1 MNYALI
7 GCGRISIN
15 HVYAVKNNGL
25 HFVALC
31 DVKEEKMDALLER
44 AELDPTT
51 VAHYTDYKKMLDE
64 HPEIELVSIATESGY
79 HADIA
84 LDAWR

>member
-31 DVKEEKMDALLER
+31 DVKEEKMDALL
-44 AELDPTT
+44 
-51 VAHYTDYKKMLDE
+51 
-64 HPEIELVSIATESGY
+64 
-79 HADIA
+79 
-84 LDAWR
+84 